1 MFKKFVLYARGSFV
15 FCMAE
20 AFVLY
25 GGPGGSI
32 LYGGGSVLYGGGS
45 GRPGIPSL
53 TFAHFAFRA
62 FADRFIRRL
71 PGTRQS
77 CILLLPDPCTH
88 NI

>member
-20 AFVLY
+20 ARVLY

-62 FADRFIRRL
+62 FADSAYRFIRCLVRANHSSF
-71 PGTRQS
+71 TS
-77 CILLLPDPCTH
+77 FCMI
-88 NI
+88 